1 MNNGKEKLITRNF
14 LCFYIA
20 NKEQK
25 KIDEKLINKLIINYN
40 SLKDI
45 LEIKKLGIIEFLYF
59 NRKYI
64 HKILLNDNEIITI
77 KNNYY
82 ENNLSSNFYL
92 SLLIE
97 EDLNTIN
104 YQYSIEY
111 IQELYNKYKKIKG
124 KFKALIICKIIKLLI
139 QNYKQ
144 TDIYDNDK
152 EENELSKIEEQN
164 EKIIQDNSNKI
175 ENIITKKIDEIYI
188 EILINLINNKKFED
202 YDYSYNI
209 INQIDLEN
217 IELTP
222 LMYDK
227 LYEIYNCKKKY
238 IKDYLII
245 EEEDLNDEKK
255 ILFYYFSLKFI
266 FKNPLYIFQI
276 PFLFKT
282 RNNIL
287 KMLNSNKIIYNKIN
301 QNIKDRFEFILE
313 KLIDSKYYFQ
323 EINEKDLIKL
333 KEVLNYYREFLFES
347 KKEDILSIENCI
359 TNKKGLYKKFLKDY
373 DISIKIN
380 KRSSIINY
388 FLERKNKN
396 DNNFIK
402 EEEKAEYIKIWN
414 DYEKFI
420 KNKEFNKINEN
431 DKFILLDYFNNDKNK
446 NNLMKIFKHEEY
458 EFCFNELNKQIDE
471 VISTKN
477 KSKISQK
484 NSSIVKED
492 ISIKDNSNKEEEYRL
507 SRLINSGI
515 QNNLEVPNDYS
526 VHLNF
531 SEKEMITFD
540 VLATYIK
547 DILKKYE
554 HIIKL
559 EKGNIIIDEN
569 NNYNYILKTL
579 EENPNIEKF
588 NYQKYTIL
596 NSNFDQLKNF
606 IKYIEKNIKSNF
618 GLETLEIHLIF
629 QENIFEENSNSKYKN
644 INCEYEIKKEMPSI
658 IGEKLVDFDVLNEF
672 NDEKKFNNFN
682 KFLDLLKNN
691 NSKNTINLS
700 DAKANRPI
708 NLFSSINSQI
718 INKVL
723 IGEHKKG
730 ANYIIELENGY
741 LISGG
746 PESIILYDLDYS
758 IKKVIKKEHNSIC
771 PVKNEK
777 GNIDLVISRDEG
789 LYASS
794 INNNNIE
801 EYFRRIKCDTNSNF
815 CFNLNKNYLVCNN
828 EGFFQYNDI
837 LGKIIEIKGN
847 LIIKK
852 KFFGGIII
860 NDYIIALTSNK
871 ETKKGEDEIIFYNNN
886 SKKIF
891 KVLKEYSFTKS
902 LNNLT
907 LISTNKKDNNKLL
920 LCACTKYNKNQINGI
935 LLIKIQ
941 FDGEEEKFL
950 KFFKETGNFEV
961 HCFCQIFYFKN
972 DNYLLDAKKKNKH
985 IHSEYFLV
993 GGYDNEKKEGLIKL
1007 YKINYNEENFDKIK
1021 IEEIEIGNENKKLIN
1036 ESNNF
1041 KKPINC
1047 MIQSQLT
1054 GKIILTCM
1062 DGYVYLFSYPNISD
1076 LKDKKNE

>member
-45 LEIKKLGIIEFLYF
+45 LEIKKLGIIKFLYF
-59 NRKYI
+59 NRNYI
-64 HKILLNDNEIITI
+64 HKILIDDNEIITI

-82 ENNLSSNFYL
+82 ENNLSFNFYL

-104 YQYSIEY
+104 YQYSIEF

-124 KFKALIICKIIKLLI
+124 KFTSLIICKIIKLLI

-164 EKIIQDNSNKI
+164 EKIIQDNSNII

-202 YDYSYNI
+202 YDYSYDI

-227 LYEIYNCKKKY
+227 LYEIYNCKKDY

-245 EEEDLNDEKK
+245 EEEDLYDEKK
-255 ILFYYFSLKFI
+255 ILFYYISLKFI

-333 KEVLNYYREFLFES
+333 KVVLNYYKEFLFES
-347 KKEDILSIENCI
+347 KKEDILSIGNCI

-373 DISIKIN
+373 YISIKIN

-388 FLERKNKN
+388 FLKNKY

-414 DYEKFI
+414 DYEKCI

-446 NNLMKIFKHEEY
+446 NNLMNIFKHEEY
-458 EFCFNELNKQIDE
+458 EFCFNELNKQKDE
-471 VISTKN
+471 VFSTKN
-477 KSKISQK
+477 KSKISQQ

-492 ISIKDNSNKEEEYRL
+492 ISAEDNNNKEEEYRL

-515 QNNLEVPNDYS
+515 QNNHEVSNNYS

-531 SEKEMITFD
+531 NENEKKTFD
-540 VLATYIK
+540 DLANYIE

-569 NNYNYILKTL
+569 NNYNYIIKTL

-588 NYQKYTIL
+588 NDQKYAIL

-606 IKYIEKNIKSNF
+606 IKYIEKKIISNF
-618 GLETLEIHLIF
+618 ELETLEIHLIF
-629 QENIFEENSNSKYKN
+629 QENNFEENSNSKYKN
-644 INCEYEIKKEMPSI
+644 INCEYEIKKGMPSI
-658 IGEKLVDFDVLNEF
+658 IGEKLVDFDVLNDF

-700 DAKANRPI
+700 DAKSNRSN

-723 IGEHKKG
+723 IGEHKNG

-746 PESIILYDLDYS
+746 PESIILYDSDYS

-794 INNNNIE
+794 FNNNNIE

-815 CFNLNKNYLVCNN
+815 CFNLNKNYLVCND

-852 KFFGGIII
+852 KFFGGIIV

-902 LNNLT
+902 QNNLT

-920 LCACTKYNKNQINGI
+920 LCACTKYNKSQKNGI

-961 HCFCQIFYFKN
+961 HCFCQIFNFKN
-972 DNYLLDAKKKNKH
+972 DNYLLDVKKKNEH
-985 IHSEYFLV
+985 IYSEYFFV
-993 GGYDNEKKEGLIKL
+993 GGNDNAKKEGLIKL

-1021 IEEIEIGNENKKLIN
+1021 IEEIEIGNENKKLIIN
-1036 ESNNF
+1036 ESNYF

-1047 MIQSQLT
+1047 IIQSQLT
-1054 GKIILTCM
+1054 GKIVLTCM
-1062 DGYVYLFSYPNISD
+1062 DGNVYLFSYPNISD